1 MRGKIVDLIQDE
13 IENSKLGHEAKI
25 CIKINSLQDKEVIN
39 KLYEAS
45 NSGVK
50 VCLVVRGICCLRPS
64 RKDLSQNIEVIS
76 IVGDYLEHSRIYYF
90 HNSGNPIIYSGSADV
105 MIRSFRRRIESLF
118 KINEES
124 IKKQAITILN
134 YNLRDN
140 CNSYILKEDG
150 TYTKKKS
157 NGNSFDIFKEFYK
170 IDSSKVEDSIIL

>member
-1 MRGKIVDLIQDE
+1 MFLFYNNLI
-13 IENSKLGHEAKI
+13 SKKNL
-25 CIKINSLQDKEVIN
+25 NSLNSSKSSPKEVLLLRFFACSKALNIAG
-39 KLYEAS
+39 LAS
-45 NSGVK
+45 N
-50 VCLVVRGICCLRPS
+50 
-64 RKDLSQNIEVIS
+64 
-76 IVGDYLEHSRIYYF
+76 
-90 HNSGNPIIYSGSADV
+90 NSGNPIIYSGSADV

-157 NGNSFDIFKEFYK
+157 NGNSFDI
-170 IDSSKVEDSIIL
+170 LL